1 MKTAWTPD
9 SWRKIPVVQMPDYA
23 DQDKLKTVEARLA
36 GYPPLVFAGEAR
48 KLKRRLARVAAGE
61 GFLLQGGDCAESFA
75 EHSAPTTSAISSASS
90 CRWRWS

>member
-36 GYPPLVFAGEAR
+36 GYPPLVFAGAVSYTHLAHSTVMTLVSMLRPPLEA
-48 KLKRRLARVAAGE
+48 A
-61 GFLLQGGDCAESFA
+61 
-75 EHSAPTTSAISSASS
+75 
-90 CRWRWS
+90 